1 MARARNIK
9 PGFFLNDEL
18 AECSRDA
25 RLLFIGLWTIA
36 DREGRLVDKPK
47 RIKLEVFPYDNDVD
61 CELLLGQL
69 ALKGF
74 IVRYSVGADNF
85 IEIPKFKKHQT
96 PHFKEKQ
103 SEIPA
108 NTLSPGQAPDKPSA
122 SLGQNSV
129 EHPLNPE
136 SGYLNPE
143 SGILNEDNGSLVEAC
158 DKPETSLGQA
168 PDSLNRPPI
177 SFSKHGQS
185 REFLESWNAWKMKQ
199 QANDP
204 ARRMMDEW
212 TEKQQLKMLEHFET
226 WEAIQVVDFSA
237 SRTKCA
243 NLITSGEHRT
253 RASPKG
259 VSPGVTF
266 TPNAKTLNPNHGVM

>member
-61 CELLLGQL
+61 CELLLSQL
-69 ALKGF
+69 ESKGF
-74 IVRYSVGADNF
+74 IVRYVVGGDRF

-108 NTLSPGQAPDKPSA
+108 NTLSPGQALDKPSA
-122 SLGQNSV
+122 STNPKPD
-129 EHPLNPE
+129 EPPLNPE

-143 SGILNEDNGSLVEAC
+143 SGYLNEDNGSLVEAC
-158 DKPETSLGQA
+158 DKPGASLGQA
-168 PDSLNRPPI
+168 PDSRKTPL
-177 SFSKHGQS
+177 SLSKHGRS
-185 REFLESWNAWKMKQ
+185 VEFVESWTAWKMKQ
-199 QANDP
+199 QASDP
-204 ARRMMDEW
+204 AKRMMCEW
-212 TEKQQLKMLEHFET
+212 TERQQLKSLEHFET
-226 WEAIQVVDFSA
+226 AEAIQVVDYSA

-243 NLITSGEHRT
+243 NLITNGDHKT
-253 RASPKG
+253 RASPKTI
-259 VSPGVTF
+259 SPGVNY
-266 TPNAKTLNPNHGVM
+266 TPNAKLLNANHGVM